1 MWLYDFQAFK
11 IKKESSVKFGNTLS
25 FRFKW
30 THRDHPSCFT
40 FWVWAGL
47 ALSVEERKIKAFCAI
62 TASTVV
68 SQISRYLCKKK
79 FDPGR
84 TRTCN
89 PLIRSQMPCP
99 LGHRTS
105 YTVFGARENP
115 SLTTLQPKLKQQVL
129 DQQLGTKMHQFEMR
143 AGDGWTYISWNLDW
157 RKNNGR
163 WVVIKTVSFEWGH
176 KRPQGA
182 C

>member
-1 MWLYDFQAFK
+1 M
-11 IKKESSVKFGNTLS
+11 
-25 FRFKW
+25 
-30 THRDHPSCFT
+30 
-40 FWVWAGL
+40 WAGL

-99 LGHRTS
+99 LGHKTP
-105 YTVFGARENP
+105 YIIFGARENP

-129 DQQLGTKMHQFEMR
+129 NLQLGTKMHQFEIR
-143 AGDGWTYISWNLDW
+143 AGDGWTY
-157 RKNNGR
+157 KG
-163 WVVIKTVSFEWGH
+163 
-176 KRPQGA
+176 
-182 C
+182 